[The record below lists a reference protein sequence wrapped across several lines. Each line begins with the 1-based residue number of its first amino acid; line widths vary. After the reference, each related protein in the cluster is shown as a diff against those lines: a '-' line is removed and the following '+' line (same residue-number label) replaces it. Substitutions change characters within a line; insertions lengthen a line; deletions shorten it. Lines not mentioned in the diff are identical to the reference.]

1 MFAHLV
7 ARPDEEIDLA
17 TGALLVAEFE
27 YPKLNFAHYLSRIEE
42 FATAAGRRVG
52 SGRHARLRALNE
64 TLFGVLGFRGNFDD
78 YYDPRNSFL
87 NEVIDR
93 RLGIPIS
100 LSVLYIAVGRRLE
113 MQLEG
118 LSFPGH
124 FLVRYT
130 EDDSV
135 FVLDPFHM
143 GMSLST
149 EEMKARAEEALGK
162 GTELSPRF
170 LQPATERQ
178 IIRRM
183 LSNLASIYR
192 RDGDAIRQLAVCERL
207 AILDPEDNKIKG
219 ELEKLRKRAQDL
231 N

>member
-1 MFAHLV
+1 MFAHFV
-7 ARPDEEIDLA
+7 ARDDDEIDLA
-17 TGALLVAEFE
+17 TAALLVAESE
-27 YPKLNFAHYLSRIEE
+27 YDHLNFAHYLSRIEE
-42 FATAAGRRVG
+42 FATAAARRIAT
-52 SGRHARLRALNE
+52 GRHARLRALNE

-78 YYDPRNSFL
+78 YDDPRNSFL

-100 LSVLYIAVGRRLE
+100 LSILYISVGRKLGME
-113 MQLEG
+113 LEG

-143 GMSLST
+143 GMSLSS
-149 EEMKARAEEALGK
+149 EEMRARAEKALGP

-170 LQPATERQ
+170 LKPATAKQ
-178 IIRRM
+178 IIHRM
-183 LSNLASIYR
+183 LTNLAGIYR
-192 RDGDAIRQLAVCERL
+192 RDGDTIRQLSVVERL
-207 AILDPEDNKIKG
+207 AILEPDDPKLKH
-219 ELEKLRKRAQDL
+219 ELDRLRKRAQDL